1 LFFYI
6 ITTEHLATI
15 RDYLIGI
22 PLGIALIYIGVLKL
36 IDWMSNEKITYIF
49 SKRNLLPEDRK
60 NNISYCL
67 FFGLQD
73 KRIFKAK
80 FYLL

>member
-1 LFFYI
+1 LFLYI

-22 PLGIALIYIGVLKL
+22 PLGIALIYIGVLRL

-80 FYLL
+80 FFLL